1 MSCRK
6 SDHAA
11 TRPIHAGP
19 FPEPSAGA
27 VSVPIYQTSTFAF
40 RDAAEGAARFQGTDA
55 GYKYTRLGNPTVHAL
70 ETAVNELEGGYDA
83 LATATGMAAIS
94 TTLLSLLSAGDHVIG
109 TDSVYGPTRL
119 LVERHLAKFGIVSS
133 WVPTEDLDAIRAAWR
148 PETRLLFIETPANP
162 TMKLTDIAGCAEIAN
177 EHGAWLIVD
186 NTFCS
191 PVLQQ
196 PFRFGA
202 HVVLHS
208 MTKYINGHTDV
219 VAGIMISGHAEVHER
234 LKATLHSFGGTMD
247 PHQAWLVL
255 RGLRSL
261 HLRMRASQDN
271 AKRLA
276 TWLDHHPLIAWV
288 SYPGLPDHPQHAL
301 MLRQMKGP
309 GAMISFGV
317 RGGLEAARRTI
328 DGVRLATLAV
338 SLGGL
343 ETLIEHP
350 ASMTHAGMSRE
361 QREASG
367 IRDDL
372 VRLSVGCEAYED
384 LEEDLDQAL
393 RSECAATVD
402 LEHEPART

>member
-6 SDHAA
+6 RDHAA
-11 TRPIHAGP
+11 TRPIHAGLL
-19 FPEPSAGA
+19 PEPSLGA

-40 RDAAEGAARFQGTDA
+40 RDAAEGAARFAGTDG
-55 GYKYTRLGNPTVHAL
+55 GYKYTRLGNPTVRAL
-70 ETAVNELEGGYDA
+70 ETAVSELEGGHDA

-94 TTLLSLLSAGDHVIG
+94 TTLLSLLSAGDHVVG

-148 PETRLLFIETPANP
+148 PETRLMMIETPANP
-162 TMKLTDIAGCAEIAN
+162 TIKLTDLAGCAEIAD
-177 EHGAWLIVD
+177 EHGAWLVVD
-186 NTFCS
+186 NTFSS

-196 PFRFGA
+196 PLRFGA

-219 VAGIMISGHAEVHER
+219 VAGIIVSGHAEVHER
-234 LKATLHSFGGTMD
+234 LRSTLHSYGGTMD

-271 AKRLA
+271 AERLA
-276 TWLDHHPLIAWV
+276 AWLDRHPLVPWV
-288 SYPGLPDHPQHAL
+288 SYPGLPDHPQHDL
-301 MLRQMKGP
+301 MRRQMKGP

-317 RGGLEAARRTI
+317 RGGLEAARRMI

-350 ASMTHAGMSRE
+350 ASMTHAGVPRAE
-361 QREASG
+361 REACG

-393 RSECAATVD
+393 RAACETPVD
-402 LEHEPART
+402 AEPATATT